1 MLVKTKYFT
10 KSGICIC
17 ICQFFFVILSRI
29 LCAYTHERCKVY
41 SVKCMVNQNTY
52 RRPVSRGW
60 RERWMRR
67 FGMDAA
73 TAPLTRGAL
82 TVPNWLT
89 GRSIVFFFVAMIL
102 CFIAFG
108 YPMEFRDAF
117 IAGLSVVLF
126 FYGGMS
132 MSKSWANVKDRAFAK
147 RIFITGLIVRL
158 IWVFYCYFIFNPDYW
173 GTTYGDAA
181 DVEWYMPYGKA
192 IAEWLT
198 GESGITFEELRTKW
212 GGQIDDVGYP
222 LWLAIIHILTDGES
236 DVFVPFLIKTIVST
250 YCSVCIYH
258 VAKRH
263 FGDGAARM
271 AGLFVALNP
280 NMIYWCGNMFKET
293 EMIFL
298 CCVFIDQTDKA
309 VSSPKG
315 FTIQSLLPGLLAG
328 FSLFFF
334 RAALGAV
341 AFAAMFAHVVMA
353 SQRVMSF
360 GKKIIAGVL
369 VAVTL
374 LVGMGDSLRVQ
385 TQSIVNT
392 AQSDYQQRNM
402 EWRSTRKDGGNS
414 FAKYAGKAVFAP
426 LIFTIPFPSF
436 NVAEQSQVLQRQL
449 SGGSYIK
456 NILSFF
462 VIMMMFMML
471 ISGEWRRHV
480 FILAYTVGYHVVL
493 ALSPFAQSGRFH
505 MPVIPMLMLFGAYGI
520 QIAKT
525 NGKLKRWF
533 PIVLVLEVVICL
545 GWNWFKLAGRG
556 MI

>member
-1 MLVKTKYFT
+1 M
-10 KSGICIC
+10 
-17 ICQFFFVILSRI
+17 
-29 LCAYTHERCKVY
+29 
-41 SVKCMVNQNTY
+41 NQIQNSY
-52 RRPVSRGW
+52 RRPAPQGW
-60 RERWMRR
+60 RERWMQR
-67 FGMDAA
+67 FGMDVAA
-73 TAPLTRGAL
+73 APLGKSERII
-82 TVPNWLT
+82 PNWLT
-89 GRSIVFFFVAMIL
+89 GKSMVFFFIAMIL
-102 CFIAFG
+102 CLLAFG
-108 YPMEFRDAF
+108 YPMEIRDAV
-117 IAGLSVVLF
+117 IAGASVVLF

-132 MSKSWANVKDRAFAK
+132 FSKSWARKTDKAFIKNNFVA
-147 RIFITGLIVRL
+147 GLVVRL

-173 GTTYGDAA
+173 GSKFGDGA

-198 GESGITFEELRTKW
+198 GESRLSFEELRAQW

-236 DVFVPFLIKTIVST
+236 DVFVPFVVKAIVSA

-263 FGDGAARM
+263 FGVGVARM
-271 AGLFVALNP
+271 AALFMAFNP

-293 EMIFL
+293 EMVFL
-298 CCVFIDQTDKA
+298 CCLCVDQTDKA
-309 VSSPKG
+309 VTSDKG
-315 FTIQSLLPGLLAG
+315 LTIKSLFPGIVAG

-341 AFAAMFAHVVMA
+341 AFAAMFAHIVMA
-353 SQRVMSF
+353 SNRVMGM

-369 VAVTL
+369 VTITL
-374 LVGMGDSLRVQ
+374 LVGMGDSLREQ
-385 TQSIVNT
+385 TQSMVNT
-392 AQSDYQQRNM
+392 AQSDYQKTNM

-436 NVAEQSQVLQRQL
+436 NVALESQVLQRQL

-462 VIMMMFMML
+462 VIIVMLMML

-480 FILAYTVGYHVVL
+480 FILAFTVGYHVVL

-505 MPVIPMLMLFGAYGI
+505 MPVIPMLMLFAAYGI

-525 NGKLKRWF
+525 NGKIKKWF
-533 PIVLVLEVVICL
+533 SIALVIEVFICL
-545 GWNWFKLAGRG
+545 AWNWFKLKGRG